1 MEDESDFYSACDINY
16 NTDVVSDDEYFI
28 PADAGVS
35 LSPRCHD
42 GGKKDE
48 VIKRRVGTLPFLLKE
63 ECPTK
68 KRTTIFLA
76 TQTITRQN
84 IFLNGLFQNILFL
97 YDMLTMMGYDC
108 YLLYGDDDV
117 ISAEKDMHVIGSNV
131 KRCHDGGS
139 GICDKYTAYFSHFKY
154 ICLNDYIRG
163 GISVGERMKVD
174 LYIEIG
180 MTIDNEFRKMLV
192 RQNNNA
198 KIVKLYLGNT
208 LNIDIEH
215 SCIGLKNN
223 STFCTHALGLI
234 HQVWTSPHYK
244 NNAEY
249 LGVIN
254 GLPPS
259 KKYSKIVP
267 YVWDST
273 LFMKGLGVVKKECSD
288 PLLTDIIIVEPNISF
303 QKSALIP
310 FQMACEF
317 YKKYPEWK
325 GKVRIYNAWAIE
337 NSSFWNEVFSKSELY
352 KEGRVELCSKRMA
365 ISDIIVEAGN
375 AVFVTNQVTNDL
387 NYIVLELMTAGIPVV
402 HNSNTWRE
410 FGYAYSAI
418 EFKNSIG
425 VLHNAVFYHE
435 LNSRAYMEH
444 AHELVN
450 SVDIYNEEVRAK
462 WKTVIEDILK

>member
-1 MEDESDFYSACDINY
+1 
-16 NTDVVSDDEYFI
+16 
-28 PADAGVS
+28 
-35 LSPRCHD
+35 
-42 GGKKDE
+42 
-48 VIKRRVGTLPFLLKE
+48 
-63 ECPTK
+63 
-68 KRTTIFLA
+68 
-76 TQTITRQN
+76 
-84 IFLNGLFQNILFL
+84 
-97 YDMLTMMGYDC
+97 
-108 YLLYGDDDV
+108 
-117 ISAEKDMHVIGSNV
+117 
-131 KRCHDGGS
+131 
-139 GICDKYTAYFSHFKY
+139 
-154 ICLNDYIRG
+154 
-163 GISVGERMKVD
+163 MKVD

-180 MTIDNEFRKMLV
+180 MTIDNEFRMMLV
-192 RQNNNA
+192 RQNNNV

-215 SCIGLKNN
+215 SCVGLKNN

-267 YVWDST
+267 YIWDST
-273 LFMKGLGVVKKECSD
+273 LFMKGLVADTKKEREKSSD

-310 FQMACEF
+310 FQMASEF
-317 YKKYPEWK
+317 YKKYPQWK
-325 GKVRIYNAWAIE
+325 GKVRIYNAWNIE
-337 NSSFWNEVFSKSELY
+337 CSIFWNEVFSKSELY

-365 ISDIIVEAGN
+365 ISDIIAITSN

-387 NYIVLELMTAGIPVV
+387 NYIILELMSAGIPVV

-410 FGYAYSAI
+410 FGYSYSAI
-418 EFKNSIG
+418 DFKNSID
-425 VLHNAVFYHE
+425 VLHNAMFYHE

-444 AHELVN
+444 ARELVK

-462 WKTVIEDILK
+462 WKTVIEDILQ